1 MSTRPTSNFS
11 IRAETLSAV
20 VPALG
25 VVYVEAAVAPTVSG
39 ALGLTL
45 DAVTLVA
52 TDSVKVQGTLTKTLA
67 AVTLAAPGAV
77 KIQGALTEA
86 LAPLAI
92 TATVHVFGAVLRA
105 TLAKVRLNAVGTA
118 RSYSPIVRRQDW
130 PTVLANMVAA
140 AYCEPFAWGTHDCCI
155 WAADVIQAMSEN
167 HVDLAASY
175 RGTYSDE
182 AGAAAV
188 ISAAT
193 GGGDLED
200 LIESIATA
208 NGFLEKRTYEETQQ
222 KHSRQ
227 QTGQGKRLRV
237 LPKQPYPALAITNH
251 LAKEACQRVTRV
263 IANSNSGREITGH
276 ARLF

>member
-52 TDSVKVQGTLTKTLA
+52 TDAVKVQGTLTKTLA

-208 NGFLEKRTYEETQQ
+208 NGFLEVTPNKAQR
-222 KHSRQ
+222 
-227 QTGQGKRLRV
+227 GDL
-237 LPKQPYPALAITNH
+237 ALADT
-251 LAKEACQRVTRV
+251 VTGPAAG
-263 IANSNSGREITGH
+263 IIGPDGRTG
-276 ARLF
+276 LFVALDGLMLLSLTSIRRTWRI